1 MINKMILTDLEEEM
15 IAIDNKICLLEVTIE
30 VISEEINKEMVEIT
44 E

>member
-1 MINKMILTDLEEEM
+1 MILTDLEEET
-15 IAIDNKICLLEVTIE
+15 IAIDNNKCLLEVTIE

>member
-1 MINKMILTDLEEEM
+1 MILTDLEEEM
-15 IAIDNKICLLEVTIE
+15 IAIDSNKICLLEGTIE